1 MLRDQDQTY
10 MSYEMP
16 VQANDEN
23 GNPMTDENG
32 NPVYK
37 SEKVVENVCA
47 INLPDGVMK
56 LYKPYT
62 FKGNCV
68 EGLDGQTVGTF
79 RWTPGVFSSNDYYS
93 GTDSFYQITLQ

>member
-1 MLRDQDQTY
+1 
-10 MSYEMP
+10 MP
-16 VQANDEN
+16 VRANDEN
-23 GNPMTDENG
+23 GNPMTDEYG